1 MTKDKKHPILEE
13 KITKTFQQKYPMYSN
28 GFKVNRKENTIILT
42 LFDMEMKTDLEEI
55 EGTEPVEGMS
65 TEDMLWLELITH
77 MDNLVETLQ
86 RDIVRG
92 GLDELKE
99 MVQKNILQIAE
110 ASNMDVNTLWL
121 SFKYTMDELEKD
133 LRRAH

>member
-1 MTKDKKHPILEE
+1 MTEDKKHPILEE

-28 GFKVNRKENTIILT
+28 GFKVSRKENTIILT

-55 EGTEPVEGMS
+55 EKTEPVEGMS

-133 LRRAH
+133 LRRVY

>member
-1 MTKDKKHPILEE
+1 
-13 KITKTFQQKYPMYSN
+13 MYSN

-55 EGTEPVEGMS
+55 KKTGPVEGMS

-99 MVQKNILQIAE
+99 IREKVSLQDTYIKKKVIVA
-110 ASNMDVNTLWL
+110 AVLTDLQNTAA
-121 SFKYTMDELEKD
+121 TNV
-133 LRRAH
+133 